1 MNWKQVFTA
10 AAVAS
15 VLAGAASPAS
25 AQLAEGVAAVVNDHV
40 ISTFDVRQRAN
51 LLITSAGL
59 QSTPEMQQRARGQAL
74 RDLIDERLQIQET
87 ATYEI
92 AVTPQEIDSRL

>member
-1 MNWKQVFTA
+1 MNWKQVFAA

-15 VLAGAASPAS
+15 ALAGAASPAS

-51 LLITSAGL
+51 LLITSAG
-59 QSTPEMQQRARGQAL
+59 SAIDAGNAAARARRKPCA
-74 RDLIDERLQIQET
+74 I
-87 ATYEI
+87 
-92 AVTPQEIDSRL
+92 